1 MPCSHQCSQMPSE
14 ILAFL
19 SLILG
24 PLGKILG
31 IIVAVGGAILYGKY
45 YKAKAEK
52 AQARADGYQ
61 AQVEIAQGRQEVQY
75 EVDKIVEET
84 HQKVEV
90 GDAAGLS
97 DDFNS
102 LK

>member
-1 MPCSHQCSQMPSE
+1 MEM
-14 ILAFL
+14 LL

-24 PLGKILG
+24 PLGQILG
-31 IIVAVGGAILYGKY
+31 IIIAVGGAILYGKH
-45 YKAKAEK
+45 YKAKAKK

-61 AQVEIAQGRQEVQY
+61 AQVKIAQRRE
-75 EVDKIVEET
+75 EMRHEMEKMVEKT
-84 HQKVEV
+84 HQKVEA

-97 DDFNS
+97 DDFNH

>member
-1 MPCSHQCSQMPSE
+1 MEM
-14 ILAFL
+14 LL

-24 PLGKILG
+24 PLGQILG
-31 IIVAVGGAILYGKY
+31 IIIAVGGAILYGKY
-45 YKAKAEK
+45 YKTKAKK

-61 AQVEIAQGRQEVQY
+61 AQVEIAQGREEVRH
-75 EVDKIVEET
+75 EMEKMVEKT
-84 HQKVEV
+84 HQKIEV

-97 DDFNS
+97 DDFNH